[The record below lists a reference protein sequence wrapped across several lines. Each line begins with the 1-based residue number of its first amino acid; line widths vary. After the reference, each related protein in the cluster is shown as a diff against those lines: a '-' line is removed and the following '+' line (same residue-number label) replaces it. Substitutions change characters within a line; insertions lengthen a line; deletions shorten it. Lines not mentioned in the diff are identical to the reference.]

1 MIGLSRVM
9 VACTAL
15 VALAVTSGCGSEEDA
30 SDTLP
35 SPPVSSVESPSGSG
49 PGDGVPSG
57 PPSSEKPDKDDI
69 VELRGTVQ
77 AGVEPGCLI
86 LESGGKTYGLYGGDP
101 AVVSAGAKV
110 RVRGVPQPDMV
121 TTCQQGI
128 PFQVTEAH
136 KLS

>member
-1 MIGLSRVM
+1 M
-9 VACTAL
+9 
-15 VALAVTSGCGSEEDA
+15 
-30 SDTLP
+30 
-35 SPPVSSVESPSGSG
+35 
-49 PGDGVPSG
+49 PSG

-77 AGVEPGCLI
+77 AGIEPGCLI

-128 PFQVTEAH
+128 PFQITEAH
-136 KLS
+136 KL

>member
-1 MIGLSRVM
+1 M
-9 VACTAL
+9 VACAAAS
-15 VALAVTSGCGSEEDA
+15 VALAVVGGCGSGAE
-30 SDTLP
+30 
-35 SPPVSSVESPSGSG
+35 SPGSAVSPVESSSGSA
-49 PGDGVPSG
+49 PGSGVPAD
-57 PPSSEKPDKDDI
+57 PPSSERPDKGDI
-69 VELRGTVQ
+69 VELRGTVE

-86 LESGGKTYGLYGGDP
+86 LESGGRTYGLYGGDP

-136 KLS
+136 KL